1 MQVWLW
7 ILTSQVQD
15 FKSCVQCV
23 HSEKQNTVAQKINQE
38 QKPTWKNNQK
48 IRYAFKDI
56 LPPKSLNQARHE
68 KWSQIEIHQENLKYD
83 RWNNWKIPRSAFLL
97 LIDQKTGEPWLGRPS
112 PLSYLNRMWCIFLF
126 LLWEAQGHRGNG
138 EFCNLCRKEDFHAKG
153 CRSAPCWVGQ
163 ELGAGDGNPRWA
175 QSSSLDLSPELPSGC
190 WGKGAQ
196 GQSKGNRRNRV
207 GIREM
212 WVYSGKFRAVVNF
225 LGLNGPQAAK
235 GNSRSPGQTKENLCL
250 RKVLGNVS
258 LEFKHWGTARS
269 SH

>member
-23 HSEKQNTVAQKINQE
+23 HSEKQNIVAQKINQE

-68 KWSQIEIHQENLKYD
+68 KWSQIQIHQENLKYD

-126 LLWEAQGHRGNG
+126 LSWEAQGHCGNG
-138 EFCNLCRKEDFHAKG
+138 EFCNLCRKEDFHAKAADQHHAG
-153 CRSAPCWVGQ
+153 WDRSCW
-163 ELGAGDGNPRWA
+163 L
-175 QSSSLDLSPELPSGC
+175 
-190 WGKGAQ
+190 
-196 GQSKGNRRNRV
+196 
-207 GIREM
+207 EM
-212 WVYSGKFRAVVNF
+212 ETPGGLRAHPWIYPQNY
-225 LGLNGPQAAK
+225 PQAAGGK
-235 GNSRSPGQTKENLCL
+235 GHRGRAKEIEEIELE
-250 RKVLGNVS
+250 LGKC
-258 LEFKHWGTARS
+258 EFTVVGLGL
-269 SH
+269 